1 MHTQQNNKRFYTQK
15 LLKNTLQFLTC
26 TIVKPAAMLPAA
38 SCFSFLL
45 LLVACSSKNVTG
57 ITKDLT
63 TGLTARYQGIKPE
76 SVFLMMNDERLGHTD
91 IPIGE
96 SFVLVN
102 DQVSGLTEK
111 EGKVSAGCSLRITD
125 EQGVVLLDEKDL
137 FAGNDVFAKDE
148 ATRLK
153 CSINTGKPMEW
164 EKQYKIQVVFW
175 DKYGDGTITNEWT
188 IRSIDLP

>member
-1 MHTQQNNKRFYTQK
+1 M

-26 TIVKPAAMLPAA
+26 TIVKPVALLPAA
-38 SCFSFLL
+38 SCLSVFLL
-45 LLVACSSKNVTG
+45 FTACSGKNVTG

-63 TGLTARYQGIKPE
+63 TGLTAHYQGIKPE

-96 SFVLVN
+96 SFVLIN
-102 DQVSGLTEK
+102 DGVSGFAEK
-111 EGKVSAGCSLRITD
+111 GDKVSAGCSLRITD
-125 EQGVVLLDEKDL
+125 EQGIVLLDEKDL
-137 FAGNDVFAKDE
+137 FAGNDVFSKDE

-153 CSINTGKPMEW
+153 CTINTGKPMEW
-164 EKQYKIQVVFW
+164 EKNYKLQVVFW

>member
-1 MHTQQNNKRFYTQK
+1 MHTQQNNKRFNNQM
-15 LLKNTLQFLTC
+15 LLKNTFQFLTC
-26 TIVKPAAMLPAA
+26 TIVKPVALLPAA
-38 SCFSFLL
+38 FCLSVFLL
-45 LLVACSSKNVTG
+45 LAACSSKKVTG

-63 TGLTARYQGIKPE
+63 TGLTASYMGIKPE
-76 SVFLMMNDERLGHTD
+76 SVFLMMNNERLGHTD

-96 SFVLVN
+96 SFVLIN
-102 DQVSGLTEK
+102 DGVSGLSEK
-111 EGKVSAGCSLRITD
+111 KGKVSAGCSLRITD

-137 FAGNDVFAKDE
+137 FASNDVFAKDE

-153 CSINTGKPMEW
+153 CTINTGKPMEW
-164 EKQYKIQVVFW
+164 EKNYKIKVVFW